1 MGFSGLGQAALWNYQ
16 VIIRQS
22 FYHGCYALMDESL
35 FPNPDFWI
43 SALYKRLVSTT
54 VRLFHSIALG
64 TNTVFEN
71 ISKKSYNASEASSRL
86 KFFTFFNFFRASKN
100 FFEL

>member
-1 MGFSGLGQAALWNYQ
+1 MVQMAFSGLGQAALWNYQ

-71 ISKKSYNASEASSRL
+71 ISKKSYNNIASEAS
-86 KFFTFFNFFRASKN
+86 FV
-100 FFEL
+100 